1 MPLSDTSVRN
11 AKPEP
16 KPYKLSD
23 ERGMF
28 LLVNPSG
35 SKWWRLKYRIDGKEK
50 LLSLGVYPDVS
61 LKVARARRDE
71 ARKLIADGIDPSL
84 TRQVQKAAKTERAA
98 NSFEAVAREWF
109 AKFSPEWAISHSSKI
124 LRRMEKDMFPWIGA
138 RPIAD
143 ITARELLAVLRRM
156 EGRGAVETA
165 HRARQTCG
173 QVFRYAIATGRADR
187 DVAADLRGALQP
199 AIATHHASITEP
211 KAIGAL
217 LRDLAAYQG
226 APVTKA
232 ALQLAPLVFLR
243 PGELRRAEWAEIDLD
258 GAEWRIAAAKMKARV
273 QHIVPL
279 SKQAVRI
286 LRELHPLTGEGRNVF
301 PGVRTNDRPM
311 SENTVNAALR
321 RLGYTNDEMTGHGF
335 RSMASTLLNEN
346 GWNRDA
352 IERQLAHGER
362 DAVRAA
368 YNYAEFLPER
378 RKMMQ
383 WWADYLT
390 NLAKGGDVI
399 PMKRGNKAA

>member
-84 TRQVQKAAKTERAA
+84 TRQVQKAVRTERAA

-124 LRRMEKDMFPWIGA
+124 LRRMEKDMFPWIGV

-187 DVAADLRGALQP
+187 DVAADLHGALQP
-199 AIATHHASITEP
+199 AITTHHASITEP

-286 LRELHPLTGEGRNVF
+286 LRELHPLTGEGRYVF
-301 PGVRTNDRPM
+301 PGVRTSDRPM